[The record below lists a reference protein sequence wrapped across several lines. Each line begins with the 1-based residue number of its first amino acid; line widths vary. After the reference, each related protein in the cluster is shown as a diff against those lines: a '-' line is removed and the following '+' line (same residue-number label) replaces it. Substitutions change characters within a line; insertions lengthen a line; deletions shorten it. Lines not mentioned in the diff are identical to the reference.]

1 MILFLICLILLL
13 ACWGSFLNFL
23 AYRLVHD
30 VSFAKPRS
38 ICPTCHY
45 QIAWFDLIPIISWL
59 NLRGIC
65 RNCRKPI
72 SKLYPAIELATILIG
87 LALVYFCNPI
97 DLPAYFIFS
106 SALLIVIRTDLQ
118 TMLIS
123 RFTTLF
129 LIPVPIILSL
139 AKFNHQPLLAIT
151 ITQVLSGIFLGYTLL
166 FLINKI
172 AWLITKQDG
181 LGQGDIDLL
190 TMIGAFTGAYGVWL
204 SLMIGSILGS
214 IIGVTLIYAG
224 KSKLQTKIPFGP
236 FLAVGAI
243 IYILF
248 QNQLLALLFT

>member
-1 MILFLICLILLL
+1 MILFLICLISLL

-38 ICPTCHY
+38 ICPHCHY

-59 NLRGIC
+59 NLHGIC
-65 RNCRKPI
+65 RNCHKPI
-72 SKLYPAIELATILIG
+72 SKLYPAIELGTIITG
-87 LALVYFCNPI
+87 LALIYFCKPI
-97 DLPAYFIFS
+97 DLAAYFIFS
-106 SALLIVIRTDLQ
+106 SALLVVIRTDLQ

-129 LIPVPIILSL
+129 LIPIPIVLSL
-139 AKFNHQPLLAIT
+139 IKFNNQPLLPIT
-151 ITQVLSGIFLGYTLL
+151 ITQVFAGFFLGYALL
-166 FLINKI
+166 LSIKKI
-172 AWLITKQDG
+172 AWLITKQDS

-190 TMIGAFTGAYGVWL
+190 ATIGAFTGVYGVWL

-236 FLAVGAI
+236 FLATGAL

-248 QNQLLALLFT
+248 QNQLLALIFT